1 MKKNL
6 KLTALAGTFLLLNG
20 CSQTQL
26 DLSSKID
33 IPTAFSQQ
41 QAGQSQQNIQQWWQ
55 NWQDPQLN
63 RLIEQ
68 GLKHNLDLA
77 LAKARLA
84 EAQAQSRMAK
94 AELGTKVGIT
104 GSASTGYN
112 NLNTGIINP
121 NSSHSHALFGGL
133 TASWEPDFFGQ
144 KRSDRDAAEAVALS
158 EQQQVYAAQLLI
170 TAQIAESYF
179 TIYAIEQQ
187 QSLLKQQI
195 NALQQLQRYLTGRF
209 QAGQINAYEQQEV
222 AKQIS
227 GAQAQQATLQA
238 QRDSIQRQLATL
250 TGQSPQHFRL
260 QAQGNPLVNLP
271 AIPTGQL
278 PAEVLA
284 RRPDLSA
291 NAQQIQAAA
300 AKLASAK
307 ADLLPRFDLQFLGQG
322 GRIDVNNDLSYL
334 SGIGS
339 FLSLG
344 IQLPLFTNGRIQ
356 ANIDASDAR
365 LQQALIQYDKTL
377 LTALAEVDN
386 AYQQQYALRQQNQKL
401 NQALQ
406 QAQQQSKDAKRLFQ
420 YGDQTFNNTISAQLS
435 VLHYQQQLIQSQL
448 ETAKSLLGLYK
459 ALGGGWVE
467 EGGNGG

>member
-26 DLSSKID
+26 ELSSKIE

-84 EAQAQSRMAK
+84 EAQAQSRMAN
-94 AELGTKVGIT
+94 AELGANVGLT
-104 GSASTGYN
+104 GTAGIGYN
-112 NLNTGIINP
+112 NLDTGIINP
-121 NSSHSHALFGGL
+121 DSNRSHALFGGL

-158 EQQQVYAAQLLI
+158 YQQQVYAAQLLI

-260 QAQGNPLVNLP
+260 TTQGNPLVNLP

-322 GRIDVNNDLSYL
+322 GRIEVNNDLSYL

-386 AYQQQYALRQQNQKL
+386 TYQQQYALRQQNQKL